1 VKLAKVTDEIIG
13 LVVNLPNG
21 PYVVD
26 VAKSVGVFAP
36 HDPLSNGLLNGAFK
50 DGGDWSSIVRHWAYL
65 RLPLNRL
72 AIIAHTCPD
81 HPRLVLQSLGT
92 QNLKGA
98 SANPIV
104 SLDIADMQHLEER
117 DPTGRRSIERQLIA
131 PPEVATENS
140 SCSRTTTAQ
149 VIGFVRPSKDNPP

>member
-1 VKLAKVTDEIIG
+1 MKLAKMTDEIIG
-13 LVVNLPNG
+13 LVVTLPNG

-50 DGGDWSSIVRHWAYL
+50 HGGDWSSIVRHWAHL

-72 AIIAHTCPD
+72 AIIAQTCPD
-81 HPRLVLQSLGT
+81 HPRLVFQSLAN
-92 QNLKGA
+92 QNLKGV

-104 SLDIADMQHLEER
+104 SIDITDMHPLEER
-117 DPTGRRSIERQLIA
+117 DPTGRRSMECRLMA
-131 PPEVATENS
+131 PPESATEGVLS
-140 SCSRTTTAQ
+140 SRTKTAQ
-149 VIGFVRPSKDNPP
+149 LISFVRPSKEKSP